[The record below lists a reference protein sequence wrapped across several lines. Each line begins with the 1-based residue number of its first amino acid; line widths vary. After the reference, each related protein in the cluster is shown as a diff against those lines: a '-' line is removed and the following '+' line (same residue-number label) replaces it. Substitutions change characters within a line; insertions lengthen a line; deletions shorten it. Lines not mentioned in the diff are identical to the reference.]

1 MSRKYV
7 IIESSYIPFVN
18 FDEVLQT
25 SEETLRYSIDGTQ
38 TLLKFDGETPSF
50 LEGKTQY
57 TYSEIQSRL
66 DTPEWTEPEAHPQ

>member
-7 IIESSYIPFVN
+7 IIEASDIPSVN

-25 SEETLRYSIDGTQ
+25 SEETLRYSRDGIKA
-38 TLLKFDGETPSF
+38 LLKFDGQTPSF

-57 TYSEIQSRL
+57 TYSEILSIL
-66 DTPEWTEPEAHPQ
+66 DTPEWTNPEANPQ